1 MLLGRIVYMYR
12 AVDVLDSRSQ
22 LVIGRAQKFEA
33 NLWQQSRRALA
44 DHFGMSVN
52 DVDDALAALKA
63 IGVIKTEL
71 RTITVKG
78 QRISNMLYIGLN
90 VSILRKISTPMAPQ
104 TDSYLLGAGDLP
116 TSITAAVVLQGKT
129 NTEITRKTTHKN
141 RSKTAVVK
149 TPHSVKNIESL
160 AIFDAIACL
169 PLELQRDACQIA
181 QEEAESGEEII
192 ASNFRLM
199 TLRNNLTG
207 GLLRSAVRN
216 DYAAPER
223 EKLLTKE
230 SVREMNQADKEAFE
244 KCAQEKD
251 EALDRE
257 ALDWCSSEEGKKF
270 LQLFEK
276 TPIALSEKDRVE
288 LERIQRDKLN
298 QQRLDLLTLNSQ
310 DGISVFK

>member
-52 DVDDALAALKA
+52 DVDDALAALKE
-63 IGVIKTEL
+63 IGVVKTEL

-90 VSILRKISTPMAPQ
+90 VTILRKISTPMAPQ

-116 TSITAAVVLQGKT
+116 TSRTEAVVLPGKT

-149 TPHSVKNIESL
+149 TPHSVKNIESQ
-160 AIFDAIACL
+160 AILESIACL

-192 ASNFRLM
+192 SSNFRLM
-199 TLRNNLTG
+199 ALRNDLTG

-216 DYAAPER
+216 DYAAPQR
-223 EKLLTKE
+223 EKLFSHE
-230 SVREMNQADKEAFE
+230 SARIKNQADNVAFE
-244 KCAQEKD
+244 KCSKEKD
-251 EALDRE
+251 EELDRE
-257 ALDWCSSEEGKKF
+257 ALAWCSSEEGKKF
-270 LQLFEK
+270 LQLFETVPK
-276 TPIALSEKDRVE
+276 SLSEKDREE
-288 LERIQRDKLN
+288 LESIQRDKLN
-298 QQRLDLLTLNSQ
+298 LQRQELLTLNSQ
-310 DGISVFK
+310 DGTSHFK